1 MYYVYKHTRLDKN
14 EVFYIG
20 IGTKPTGKVL
30 ANLGNTH
37 RALYYR
43 AYEKKKSRNAYWKNI
58 IAKTDYKI
66 EIIFETNNIQ
76 LVKQKEIELIALYK
90 NTLCNLTAGG
100 EGIESYKHTQETKEK
115 IRNAGLGR
123 KMPLNSVIK
132 SNKRKYK
139 KIIMYKE
146 NFEKLFDSLQ
156 EASIYLGNEKYFRN
170 ISNCLRGKRPTA
182 YGYKFKYNEDVE
194 SQDKELVR

>member
-20 IGTKPTGKVL
+20 IGTKPTGKSL
-30 ANLGNTH
+30 TNLGKTY
-37 RALYYR
+37 RATYYR
-43 AYEKKKSRNAYWKNI
+43 AFEKKKSRNAYWKNI
-58 IAKTDYKI
+58 ANKTDYNVD
-66 EIIFETNNIQ
+66 IIFESDNINII
-76 LVKQKEIELIALYK
+76 KEKEIEYIALYK

-100 EGIESYKHTQETKEK
+100 GGIESYKHTKETKEK
-115 IRNAGLGR
+115 IRNTLIGR
-123 KMPLNSVIK
+123 KMPLDSIIA

-139 KIIMYKE
+139 KIIMYKD
-146 NFEKLFDSLQ
+146 NFEKYFNSIK

-182 YGYKFKYNEDVE
+182 YGYKFKYNENVE
-194 SQDKELVR
+194 S

>member
-20 IGTKPTGKVL
+20 IGTKPTDKSL
-30 ANLGNTH
+30 TNLGKTY
-37 RALYYR
+37 RATYYR
-43 AYEKKKSRNAYWKNI
+43 AFEKKKSRNAYWKNI
-58 IAKTDYKI
+58 ANKTDYNVD
-66 EIIFETNNIQ
+66 IIFESDNINII
-76 LVKQKEIELIALYK
+76 KEKEIEYIALYK

-100 EGIESYKHTQETKEK
+100 GGIESYKHTKETKEK
-115 IRNAGLGR
+115 IRNTLIGR
-123 KMPLNSVIK
+123 KMPLDSIIA

-139 KIIMYKE
+139 KIIMYKD
-146 NFEKLFDSLQ
+146 NFEKYFNSIK

-182 YGYKFKYNEDVE
+182 YGYKFKYNENVE
-194 SQDKELVR
+194 S